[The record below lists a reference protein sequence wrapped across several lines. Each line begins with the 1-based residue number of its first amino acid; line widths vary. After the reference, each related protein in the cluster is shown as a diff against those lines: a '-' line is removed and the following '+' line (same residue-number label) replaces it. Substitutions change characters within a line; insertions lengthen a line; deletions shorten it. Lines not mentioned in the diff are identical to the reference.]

1 MQFLLSMSLHFGVH
15 DLIKQNGM
23 LRRFRGKLCRVWCGL
38 ARMKFIGTVLVWQM

>member
-15 DLIKQNGM
+15 EQNGM
-23 LRRFRGKLCRVWCGL
+23 LRRFRGKLCRVWRGL